1 MTTADSKAK
10 ILIVDD
16 QPENLIALDALLASM
31 DQEVIR
37 AGSGREAL
45 KLLLNHEV
53 ALILLDI
60 QMPDMD
66 GYETAA
72 LIRQREI
79 LKHTPIIFLTAM
91 YTEDLHESEAYALGA
106 VDFITKPFRPQVL
119 LSKVNFFVDSYNK
132 NRRIQM
138 QSRMIREMEERR
150 ALELQERLQA
160 EKQLVEAELARKAKE
175 AELLEERSNQLQKA
189 DKLKDEFLA
198 NMSHEIRTPM
208 NAVIGFSELLLDT
221 QLEPEQYEFTERIK
235 ESAQGLLTLIN
246 DILDLSKIAAG
257 KMDLEPV
264 NFSLAPLVEGTAAI
278 LSESAHD
285 KKLSLL
291 TFIDPELPRVLV
303 GDPGRLRQVL
313 VNLIGNAIKFTE
325 TGEVIVRATR
335 VRPAEDTAGAASS
348 KTAKAAA
355 ASKLSGKAGATTNGD
370 GGNTG
375 RSSESTDDNGAV
387 HVTEAA
393 DTDGTTAGDA
403 TTGAAATGNYTTGAA
418 TTGNATTGADT
429 TGYTTTDHA
438 TTGDTTHESDD
449 EPILVSFSISD
460 TGIGMNEQEVG
471 RLFRPFT
478 QADGSTTRKFGGT
491 GLGLSISKRLVEL
504 MGGEIG
510 VSSHPGKGSTFY
522 FVVSLHEAKTADQ
535 LRLRIPEE
543 LADTRVLVVDEQSS
557 ARNILRAYIS
567 SWRLRCDSA
576 TTSEDAL
583 RILKEQGEAG
593 DPYDLVVTELE
604 LPDSSGFDFL
614 AKIQSIPELDET
626 KVILC
631 TNHDKQGLGEE
642 ALERGF
648 SAYLTKPL
656 EQSCLYNCIAK
667 LMCGAVTLQPSDLR
681 TTSGTF
687 VKFAPEGTTILLAE
701 DNPVNQMVTQLQLK
715 KLGYNCCVVATGR
728 EAVAAV
734 QNENYA
740 MVLMDCQMPDMDGLE
755 ATKEIRKAEALT
767 GRHVSVVGLTAHAMG
782 GDREKC
788 IAAGMDDYLSKPA
801 SLEQLSQCLR
811 KWASKNEI
819 SQKQTTLIEP
829 VQSTPEADE
838 AGELTSDTSRTK

>member
-1 MTTADSKAK
+1 MTNADNSKAK

-16 QPENLIALDALLASM
+16 QPENLIALDALLANM
-31 DQEVIR
+31 DHEVIK

-45 KLLLNHEV
+45 KLLLDHEV

-72 LIRQREI
+72 VIRQREI

-91 YTEDLHESEAYALGA
+91 YTEDLHQSEAYALGA
-106 VDFITKPFRPQVL
+106 VDFITKPFPPQVL
-119 LSKVNFFVDSYNK
+119 LSKVTFFVDSYNK

-150 ALELQERLQA
+150 VLEVQERLQA

-208 NAVIGFSELLLDT
+208 NAVIGFSELLLGTNLD
-221 QLEPEQYEFTERIK
+221 PEQYEFTERIK

-264 NFSLAPLVEGTAAI
+264 NFSVAPLIEGTAAI

-285 KKLSLL
+285 KKISLM
-291 TFIDPELPRVLV
+291 TFIDPDLPRVLV

-313 VNLIGNAIKFTE
+313 VNLIGNAIKFTQS
-325 TGEVIVRATR
+325 GEIIVRATR
-335 VRPAEDTAGAASS
+335 VRASEANDSGTSLCSDTRGGA
-348 KTAKAAA
+348 KC
-355 ASKLSGKAGATTNGD
+355 SG
-370 GGNTG
+370 
-375 RSSESTDDNGAV
+375 V
-387 HVTEAA
+387 
-393 DTDGTTAGDA
+393 
-403 TTGAAATGNYTTGAA
+403 
-418 TTGNATTGADT
+418 GNATANDTKENGA
-429 TGYTTTDHA
+429 
-438 TTGDTTHESDD
+438 D
-449 EPILVSFSISD
+449 EPILVSFSITD
-460 TGIGMNEQEVG
+460 TGIGMNENEIG

-510 VSSHPGKGSTFY
+510 VTSQPGKGSTFW

-535 LRLRIPEE
+535 LKLRLPEE
-543 LADTRVLVVDEQSS
+543 LADTRVLVVDEQTS

-567 SWRLRCDSA
+567 SWRLRCDSV

-583 RILKEQGEAG
+583 RMLKEQGESG

-604 LPDSSGFDFL
+604 LPDSSGFDLL

-631 TNHDKQGLGEE
+631 TNHDRQGLGEE

-667 LMCGAVTLQPSDLR
+667 LMCGADTLQPSELK

-687 VKFAPEGTTILLAE
+687 IKFAPEGTTILLAE

-734 QNENYA
+734 QKESYA

-755 ATKEIRKAEALT
+755 ATREIRKAEALT

-801 SLEQLSQCLR
+801 SLEQLSQCLK
-811 KWASKNEI
+811 KWASRGEM
-819 SQKQTTLIEP
+819 SQRQTTLVEP
-829 VQSTPEADE
+829 IPSASTMEGASSKKTNDDSSTE
-838 AGELTSDTSRTK
+838 SASGGNGAEDRSLV

>member
-278 LSESAHD
+278 LSESARD

-325 TGEVIVRATR
+325 TGEIIVRATR
-335 VRPAEDTAGAASS
+335 VRPAEDSAGTASL
-348 KTAKAAA
+348 KTAKAAS
-355 ASKLSGKAGATTNGD
+355 ASKLPGEAGATTSGD
-370 GGNTG
+370 GGTSV
-375 RSSESTDDNGAV
+375 RSSESSGNGSGHATT
-387 HVTEAA
+387 HDAGTGAA
-393 DTDGTTAGDA
+393 TPGDA
-403 TTGAAATGNYTTGAA
+403 TTS
-418 TTGNATTGADT
+418 DT
-429 TGYTTTDHA
+429 VP
-438 TTGDTTHESDD
+438 ESYD

-535 LRLRIPEE
+535 LKLRVPEE

-576 TTSEDAL
+576 TTSEEAL
-583 RILKEQGEAG
+583 RMLKEQGEAG

-626 KVILC
+626 KVVLC

-642 ALERGF
+642 ALEMGF

-667 LMCGAVTLQPSDLR
+667 LMCGAVTLQPSELK

-734 QNENYA
+734 QKENYA

-811 KWASKNEI
+811 KWASKNET

-838 AGELTSDTSRTK
+838 VGKLTGDTSRTK

>member
-1 MTTADSKAK
+1 MTAADSKAK

-16 QPENLIALDALLASM
+16 QPENLIALEALLANM

-45 KLLLNHEV
+45 KLLLNNEV

-106 VDFITKPFRPQVL
+106 VDFITKPFPPQVL

-150 ALELQERLQA
+150 VLEMQERLQA
-160 EKQLVEAELARKAKE
+160 EKQLVEAELARKARE
-175 AELLEERSNQLQKA
+175 AELLEERSNQLQRA

-208 NAVIGFSELLLDT
+208 NAVIGFSELLLGTD
-221 QLEPEQYEFTERIK
+221 LDPEQQAFTERIK
-235 ESAQGLLTLIN
+235 DSAESLLTLIN

-257 KMDLEPV
+257 KLDLEPV

-278 LSESAHD
+278 LSESARD
-285 KKLSLL
+285 KKLSLM
-291 TFIDPELPRVLV
+291 TFIDPDLPRVMV

-325 TGEVIVRATR
+325 SGEVIVRATR
-335 VRPAEDTAGAASS
+335 VRPEKASTA
-348 KTAKAAA
+348 
-355 ASKLSGKAGATTNGD
+355 
-370 GGNTG
+370 
-375 RSSESTDDNGAV
+375 DD
-387 HVTEAA
+387 
-393 DTDGTTAGDA
+393 
-403 TTGAAATGNYTTGAA
+403 
-418 TTGNATTGADT
+418 
-429 TGYTTTDHA
+429 
-438 TTGDTTHESDD
+438 TGDTDED
-449 EPILVSFSISD
+449 EPILVSFSITD
-460 TGIGMNEQEVG
+460 TGIGMSEKEIG

-510 VSSHPGKGSTFY
+510 VNSQVGKGSTFW
-522 FVVSLHEAKTADQ
+522 FAVSLQEAKTADQ
-535 LRLRIPEE
+535 LKLRVPDE
-543 LADTRVLVVDEQSS
+543 LSDTRVLVVDEQSS
-557 ARNILRAYIS
+557 ARNILKAYIS

-576 TTSEDAL
+576 TTCEEAL
-583 RILKEQGEAG
+583 RMLKEQGESG
-593 DPYDLVVTELE
+593 DPYDLVVTELN

-614 AKIQSIPELDET
+614 ATIQGIPELDDT

-631 TNHDKQGLGEE
+631 TNQDRQGLGEE
-642 ALERGF
+642 ALEKGF

-667 LMCGAVTLQPSDLR
+667 LMCGAVTLQPSELK
-681 TTSGTF
+681 TASGTF
-687 VKFAPEGTTILLAE
+687 VKFAPAGTTILLAE
-701 DNPVNQMVTQLQLK
+701 DNPVNQMVTQLQLR
-715 KLGYNCCVVATGR
+715 KLGYDCSVVSTGR
-728 EAVAAV
+728 EAVDAV
-734 QNENYA
+734 QKGNYA

-755 ATKEIRKAEALT
+755 ATKEIRKNEALT
-767 GRHVSVVGLTAHAMG
+767 GKHVSVVGLTAHAMG

-788 IAAGMDDYLSKPA
+788 IASGMDDYLSKPA
-801 SLEQLSQCLR
+801 SLEQLSQCLK
-811 KWASKNEI
+811 KWAQRGDNA
-819 SQKQTTLIEP
+819 QKQTALVEP
-829 VQSTPEADE
+829 VDAGQ
-838 AGELTSDTSRTK
+838 GELNSSTAGSEAEGMGDSNRANDDSELNHDNGAANHTLV

>member
-45 KLLLNHEV
+45 KLLLSHEV

-278 LSESAHD
+278 LSESARD

-325 TGEVIVRATR
+325 TGEIIVRATR
-335 VRPAEDTAGAASS
+335 VRPAEDSSGSANLKAVKAAS
-348 KTAKAAA
+348 
-355 ASKLSGKAGATTNGD
+355 ASKLLGEAGATTGGD
-370 GGNTG
+370 GGTSV
-375 RSSESTDDNGAV
+375 RSSASSDGNGSEPATA
-387 HVTEAA
+387 HDAGTGGATKRAA
-393 DTDGTTAGDA
+393 I
-403 TTGAAATGNYTTGAA
+403 TGAGTNGSATA
-418 TTGNATTGADT
+418 GADT
-429 TGYTTTDHA
+429 PRDAA
-438 TTGDTTHESDD
+438 TSDTAPESYD

-535 LRLRIPEE
+535 LKLRVPEE

-576 TTSEDAL
+576 TTSEEAL
-583 RILKEQGEAG
+583 RMLKEQGEAG

-604 LPDSSGFDFL
+604 LPDSGGFDFL

-667 LMCGAVTLQPSDLR
+667 LMCGAITLQPSDLK

-734 QNENYA
+734 QKENYA

-811 KWASKNEI
+811 KWASKNET

-838 AGELTSDTSRTK
+838 VGELTSDTSRTK

>member
-1 MTTADSKAK
+1 MTNADSKAK

-16 QPENLIALDALLASM
+16 QPENLIALDALLASI

-150 ALELQERLQA
+150 VLELQERLQA

-278 LSESAHD
+278 LSESARD

-313 VNLIGNAIKFTE
+313 VNLIGNAIKFTQS
-325 TGEVIVRATR
+325 GEIIVRATR
-335 VRPAEDTAGAASS
+335 VRPSEDTAGTASS
-348 KTAKAAA
+348 TTAKFGS
-355 ASKLSGKAGATTNGD
+355 ASRFPGEVGATTGGD
-370 GGNTG
+370 SGTSGLSSA
-375 RSSESTDDNGAV
+375 SSEGNGAGPAT
-387 HVTEAA
+387 TEAA
-393 DTDGTTAGDA
+393 AI
-403 TTGAAATGNYTTGAA
+403 
-418 TTGNATTGADT
+418 
-429 TGYTTTDHA
+429 DHA
-438 TTGDTTHESDD
+438 TTDDTAPESHD

-535 LRLRIPEE
+535 LKLRVPEE

-583 RILKEQGEAG
+583 RMLKEQGEAG

-614 AKIQSIPELDET
+614 AKVQSIPELDET

-656 EQSCLYNCIAK
+656 EQSCLYNCLAK
-667 LMCGAVTLQPSDLR
+667 LMCGAVTLQPSELK

-687 VKFAPEGTTILLAE
+687 VKFAPEGTTVLLAE

-734 QNENYA
+734 QKENYA

-811 KWASKNEI
+811 KWASKNET

-829 VQSTPEADE
+829 VQSTAEADE
-838 AGELTSDTSRTK
+838 VGELTSDTSRTK

>member
-278 LSESAHD
+278 LSESARD

-325 TGEVIVRATR
+325 TGEIIVRATR
-335 VRPAEDTAGAASS
+335 VRPAEDSAGTASF
-348 KTAKAAA
+348 KTAKAAS
-355 ASKLSGKAGATTNGD
+355 ASKLPGEAGATTGGD
-370 GGNTG
+370 GGTSV
-375 RSSESTDDNGAV
+375 RSSESSGNGSGHATT
-387 HVTEAA
+387 HDAGTGAA
-393 DTDGTTAGDA
+393 TPGDA
-403 TTGAAATGNYTTGAA
+403 TTS
-418 TTGNATTGADT
+418 DT
-429 TGYTTTDHA
+429 VP
-438 TTGDTTHESDD
+438 ESYD

-535 LRLRIPEE
+535 LKLRVPEE

-576 TTSEDAL
+576 TTSEEAL
-583 RILKEQGEAG
+583 RMLKEQGEAG

-626 KVILC
+626 KVVLC

-642 ALERGF
+642 ALEMGF

-667 LMCGAVTLQPSDLR
+667 LMCGAVTLQPSELK

-715 KLGYNCCVVATGR
+715 KLGYNCSVVATGR

-734 QNENYA
+734 QKENYA

-811 KWASKNEI
+811 KWASKNET

-838 AGELTSDTSRTK
+838 VGELTGDTSRTK

>member
-1 MTTADSKAK
+1 MTAADSKAK

-16 QPENLIALDALLASM
+16 QPENLIALDALLANM

-37 AGSGREAL
+37 AGSGRDAL
-45 KLLLNHEV
+45 KLLLSNEV

-72 LIRQREI
+72 LIRQRES

-106 VDFITKPFRPQVL
+106 VDFITKPFPPHVL

-150 ALELQERLQA
+150 VLEVQERLEA
-160 EKQLVEAELARKAKE
+160 EKQLVEAELSRKARE
-175 AELLEERSNQLQKA
+175 TELLEERSNQLQRA

-208 NAVIGFSELLLDT
+208 NAVIGFSELLLGTNLD
-221 QLEPEQYEFTERIK
+221 PEQQAFTERIK
-235 ESAQGLLTLIN
+235 DSAESLLTLIN

-257 KMDLEPV
+257 KLDLEPV

-278 LSESAHD
+278 LSESARD
-285 KKLSLL
+285 KKLSLM
-291 TFIDPELPRVLV
+291 TFIDPDLPRVMV

-325 TGEVIVRATR
+325 SGEVIIRATR
-335 VRPAEDTAGAASS
+335 VKPDP
-348 KTAKAAA
+348 
-355 ASKLSGKAGATTNGD
+355 
-370 GGNTG
+370 
-375 RSSESTDDNGAV
+375 
-387 HVTEAA
+387 
-393 DTDGTTAGDA
+393 
-403 TTGAAATGNYTTGAA
+403 
-418 TTGNATTGADT
+418 ADT
-429 TGYTTTDHA
+429 TSNTTENKA
-438 TTGDTTHESDD
+438 D
-449 EPILVSFSISD
+449 EPILVSFSITD
-460 TGIGMNEQEVG
+460 TGIGMNEHEIG

-510 VSSHPGKGSTFY
+510 VNSQPGKGSTFW
-522 FVVSLHEAKTADQ
+522 FAVSLNEARTADQ
-535 LRLRIPEE
+535 LKLRLPDE
-543 LADTRVLVVDEQSS
+543 LADTRVLIVDEQSS
-557 ARNILRAYIS
+557 ARSILKAYIS

-576 TTSEDAL
+576 TSCEEAL
-583 RILKEQGEAG
+583 RMLKEQGESG
-593 DPYDLVVTELE
+593 DPYDLVVTELS

-614 AKIQSIPELDET
+614 ATVQGIPELDDT

-631 TNHDKQGLGEE
+631 TNQDRQGLGEE
-642 ALERGF
+642 ALEKGF
-648 SAYLTKPL
+648 SAFLTKPL

-667 LMCGAVTLQPSDLR
+667 LMCGAVTLQPSDLK

-715 KLGYNCCVVATGR
+715 KLGYDCSVVSTGR
-728 EAVAAV
+728 EAVDAV
-734 QNENYA
+734 QKGNYA

-755 ATKEIRKAEALT
+755 ATKEIRKNEALT
-767 GRHVSVVGLTAHAMG
+767 GKHVSVVGLTAHAMG

-801 SLEQLSQCLR
+801 SLEQLSQCLK
-811 KWASKNEI
+811 KWAIKNEA
-819 SQKQTTLIEP
+819 SQKQTTLVEP
-829 VQSTPEADE
+829 MEAKPEKEGVGDSNRPNADSNE
-838 AGELTSDTSRTK
+838 NYENGAENDAANRTLV

>member
-16 QPENLIALDALLASM
+16 QPENLIVLDALLASM

-278 LSESAHD
+278 LSESARD

-325 TGEVIVRATR
+325 TGEIIVRATR
-335 VRPAEDTAGAASS
+335 VRPAEDSAGTASL
-348 KTAKAAA
+348 KAAKV
-355 ASKLSGKAGATTNGD
+355 ASASQLPGEAGATTGGD
-370 GGNTG
+370 GGTSV
-375 RSSESTDDNGAV
+375 RSSESSGNGSA
-387 HVTEAA
+387 
-393 DTDGTTAGDA
+393 
-403 TTGAAATGNYTTGAA
+403 
-418 TTGNATTGADT
+418 
-429 TGYTTTDHA
+429 HA
-438 TTGDTTHESDD
+438 TTHDAGTGASTPGGATTSDTVPESED

-535 LRLRIPEE
+535 LKLRVPEE

-576 TTSEDAL
+576 TTSEEAL
-583 RILKEQGEAG
+583 RMLKEQGEAG

-626 KVILC
+626 KVVLC

-642 ALERGF
+642 ALEMGF

-667 LMCGAVTLQPSDLR
+667 LMCGAVTLQPSELK

-715 KLGYNCCVVATGR
+715 KLGYNCSVVATGR

-734 QNENYA
+734 QKENYA

-811 KWASKNEI
+811 KWASKNET

-838 AGELTSDTSRTK
+838 VGELTSDTSRTK

>member
-278 LSESAHD
+278 LSESARD

-325 TGEVIVRATR
+325 TGEIIVRATR
-335 VRPAEDTAGAASS
+335 VRPAEDSAGTASL
-348 KTAKAAA
+348 KTAKAAS
-355 ASKLSGKAGATTNGD
+355 ASKLPGEAGATTGGD
-370 GGNTG
+370 GGTSV
-375 RSSESTDDNGAV
+375 RSSESSGNGSGHATT
-387 HVTEAA
+387 HDAGTGAA
-393 DTDGTTAGDA
+393 APGDA
-403 TTGAAATGNYTTGAA
+403 TTGDAVP
-418 TTGNATTGADT
+418 
-429 TGYTTTDHA
+429 
-438 TTGDTTHESDD
+438 ESYD

-535 LRLRIPEE
+535 LKLRVPEE

-576 TTSEDAL
+576 TTSEEAL
-583 RILKEQGEAG
+583 RMLKEQGEAG

-626 KVILC
+626 KVVLC

-642 ALERGF
+642 ALEMGF

-667 LMCGAVTLQPSDLR
+667 LMCGAVTLQPSELK

-734 QNENYA
+734 QKENYA

-829 VQSTPEADE
+829 VQSNPEADE
-838 AGELTSDTSRTK
+838 VGELTGDTSRTK